1 MAGPG
6 HNDGYL
12 LMMRVALLACALV
25 LCACTT
31 ARDASELE
39 ANILAPGD
47 FKTGS
52 GVIRNVGVLPNA
64 NKTNSRSGNRPPDPN
79 LYRLLIQMDA
89 TGMQSV
95 DIDAA
100 IFLAGE
106 LVDIT
111 NDGRVVRLG
120 GTAINKLLDER

>member
-1 MAGPG
+1 
-6 HNDGYL
+6 
-12 LMMRVALLACALV
+12 MMRLIVLSLLLA
-25 LCACTT
+25 ACSYSRHEG
-31 ARDASELE
+31 ANE

-89 TGMQSV
+89 TGFQSV

-100 IFLAGE
+100 TFLVGE
-106 LVDIT
+106 VIDIT
-111 NDGRVVRLG
+111 NDGRVVRLS
-120 GTAINKLLDER
+120 GTSFDKVLGER

>member
-1 MAGPG
+1 MARAG

-12 LMMRVALLACALV
+12 MMRAAILALLLAACSYAKDPS
-25 LCACTT
+25 A
-31 ARDASELE
+31 LE
-39 ANILAPGD
+39 ANILAPGN

-79 LYRLLIQMDA
+79 LYRLLVEMSA
-89 TGMQSV
+89 SGFQSV
-95 DIDAA
+95 DIDAGT
-100 IFLAGE
+100 FLVGE
-106 LVDIT
+106 LIDIT

-120 GTAINKLLDER
+120 GTSFDKMLGER